1 MQYKTIPGE
10 DLFVV
15 GDIPELGDIE
25 DHRHPLKWTEGHVWV
40 SEKPLVTTQTIFHYK
55 YVLLGPDKQ
64 VLNTE

>member
-1 MQYKTIPGE
+1 M
-10 DLFVV
+10 V

-40 SEKPLVTTQTIFHYK
+40 SEKPLVTTQSIFHYK